1 MKHALYGFSLGVSLA
16 RRGHLRTALSYLIK
30 PVNYWRTLEYEQT
43 CVEADFAAGQKI
55 LDIGSPKLLALWLA
69 ETVGAEVW
77 STDIHPYF
85 LEGSARACG
94 ARGIPIERL
103 HLETQDG
110 RKLTYADSSFDRVYS
125 ISVIEHILADGDST
139 CVKEIA
145 RVLRPGGRVV
155 ITVPFSPTSRDD
167 HRRGNYYWAEAAA
180 GDVVPGAFYERRYS
194 EDDVRR
200 RLIDPSGLRL
210 RALRYVGETAPL
222 PAGCQLADFLPNLS
236 GPVQP
241 LLSRLFHTTPTDDWR
256 SLKKP
261 LCVVLTLE
269 KP

>member
-16 RRGHLRTALSYLIK
+16 RRHHLRTALPYLIK

-43 CVEADFAAGQKI
+43 CAEADFAAEQKI

-69 ETVGAEVW
+69 EKVGAEVW
-77 STDIHPYF
+77 STDIVPYF
-85 LEGSARACG
+85 VETCRRACDV
-94 ARGIPIERL
+94 RGIPPERL

-110 RKLTYADSSFDRVYS
+110 RKLTYADASFDRVYS
-125 ISVIEHILADGDST
+125 ISVIEHILADGDSA

-145 RVLRPGGRVV
+145 RVLRPGGRAV
-155 ITVPFSPTSRDD
+155 ITVPFSPTARDD
-167 HRRGNYYWAEAAA
+167 YRRGNYYWARPAE
-180 GDVVPGAFYERRYS
+180 GDVAPGAFYERRYS
-194 EDDVRR
+194 EEDVRR
-200 RLIDPSGLRL
+200 RLINPSGLRL

-222 PAGCQLADFLPNLS
+222 LADCQLADLLPDLS
-236 GPVQP
+236 GPLQP
-241 LLSRLFHTTPTDDWR
+241 LLSRLFHTAPTEDWR